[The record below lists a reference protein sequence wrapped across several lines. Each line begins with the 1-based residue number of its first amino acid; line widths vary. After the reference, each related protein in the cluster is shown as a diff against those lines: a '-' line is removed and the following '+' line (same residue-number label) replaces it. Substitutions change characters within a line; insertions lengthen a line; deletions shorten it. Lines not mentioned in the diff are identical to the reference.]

1 MKIHFKVS
9 SRFMFDQFFVFYCLE
24 YFHIGFSWFLLITT
38 LTLFWKAKYKPINKD
53 QTLSI

>member
-9 SRFMFDQFFVFYCLE
+9 SRFMFDQFFIFYCLE